1 MAVMG
6 LNENEKVE
14 LEVSGDYWQKVV
26 LFVEQQKSGKF
37 LFTNE
42 RILFYWGKP
51 EKVTPLI
58 SIPYSE
64 IGKVEK
70 VSVGPAFIKFIP
82 TGINITTRN
91 GVVYKLSVLKRDKY
105 IDFINEKLK

>member
-14 LEVSGDYWQKVV
+14 LEVSGDYWEKLVF
-26 LFVEQQKSGKF
+26 LIEKQKSGKF
-37 LFTNE
+37 VFTNE

-51 EKVTPLI
+51 EKVAPYV
-58 SIPYSE
+58 SIPYSD
-64 IGKVEK
+64 IQSIEK
-70 VSVGPAFIKFIP
+70 ASVGPAIIKFIP
-82 TGINITTRN
+82 TAFVVTTKD
-91 GVVYKLSVLKRDKY
+91 GAVHKISVLKRDKY